1 MTKIPFLKK
10 GSTISSFYCFTRQR
24 LLMVK
29 ILLKPWIYEEPSE
42 ADGYR
47 ILLDRLWPRGLKKED
62 AKFDEW
68 RKDITPSKELR
79 QWFHEDKDRHW
90 EVFQGRYGMEI
101 KQNPDFIPFLR
112 EIEKHP
118 VVTFL
123 TAAKD
128 VQHSHLPQA
137 KSSKFQGKQI
147 IKIKRPMKS
156 IVLLRHRQKCME

>member
-1 MTKIPFLKK
+1 
-10 GSTISSFYCFTRQR
+10 
-24 LLMVK
+24 MVK
-29 ILLKPWIYEEPSE
+29 ILLKRIYEEPSE

-112 EIEKHP
+112 EIEK
-118 VVTFL
+118 
-123 TAAKD
+123 
-128 VQHSHLPQA
+128 
-137 KSSKFQGKQI
+137 
-147 IKIKRPMKS
+147 RRMYN
-156 IVLLRHRQKCME
+156 IVIYLY

>member
-1 MTKIPFLKK
+1 
-10 GSTISSFYCFTRQR
+10 
-24 LLMVK
+24 MVK
-29 ILLKPWIYEEPSE
+29 ILLKRIYEEPSE

-128 VQHSHLPQA
+128 VQHSHHNALSPSLLAKAASGPAKASSKSRTTGYPQA
-137 KSSKFQGKQI
+137 A
-147 IKIKRPMKS
+147 
-156 IVLLRHRQKCME
+156 

>member
-1 MTKIPFLKK
+1 MAKIPFLKK
-10 GSTISSFYCFTRQR
+10 GSTISLFLLFYHKMR

-29 ILLKPWIYEEPSE
+29 ILLKRIYEEPSE

-90 EVFQGRYGMEI
+90 EVFQGRYGMI
-101 KQNPDFIPFLR
+101 SFLSYER
-112 EIEKHP
+112 SRSIR
-118 VVTFL
+118 L
-123 TAAKD
+123 
-128 VQHSHLPQA
+128 SL
-137 KSSKFQGKQI
+137 SSRQ
-147 IKIKRPMKS
+147 RRMYN
-156 IVLLRHRQKCME
+156 IVIYLY

>member
-1 MTKIPFLKK
+1 
-10 GSTISSFYCFTRQR
+10 
-24 LLMVK
+24 MVK
-29 ILLKPWIYEEPSE
+29 ILLKRIYEEPSE

-47 ILLDRLWPRGLKKED
+47 ILLDRL
-62 AKFDEW
+62 
-68 RKDITPSKELR
+68 
-79 QWFHEDKDRHW
+79 W

-128 VQHSHLPQA
+128 VQHSHLPILKEVIEDFEKN
-137 KSSKFQGKQI
+137 KS
-147 IKIKRPMKS
+147 
-156 IVLLRHRQKCME
+156 

>member
-1 MTKIPFLKK
+1 
-10 GSTISSFYCFTRQR
+10 
-24 LLMVK
+24 MVK
-29 ILLKPWIYEEPSE
+29 ILLKRIYEEPSE

-128 VQHSHLPQA
+128 VQHSHLPILKKPSRISRKTNHKNKKTYEKYRIA
-137 KSSKFQGKQI
+137 SP
-147 IKIKRPMKS
+147 R
-156 IVLLRHRQKCME
+156 RKCME

>member
-1 MTKIPFLKK
+1 MAKIPFLKK
-10 GSTISSFYCFTRQR
+10 GSTISLFLLFYHKMR

-29 ILLKPWIYEEPSE
+29 ILLKRIYEEPSE

-101 KQNPDFIPFLR
+101 KQNPDSFLSYER
-112 EIEKHP
+112 SRSIR
-118 VVTFL
+118 L
-123 TAAKD
+123 
-128 VQHSHLPQA
+128 SL
-137 KSSKFQGKQI
+137 SSRQ
-147 IKIKRPMKS
+147 RRMYN
-156 IVLLRHRQKCME
+156 IVIYLY

>member
-10 GSTISSFYCFTRQR
+10 GSTISLFLLFYHKMR

-29 ILLKPWIYEEPSE
+29 ILLKRIYEEPSE

-90 EVFQGRYGMEI
+90 EVFQGRYGW
-101 KQNPDFIPFLR
+101 
-112 EIEKHP
+112 
-118 VVTFL
+118 
-123 TAAKD
+123 
-128 VQHSHLPQA
+128 
-137 KSSKFQGKQI
+137 KSSRTRISFLSYE
-147 IKIKRPMKS
+147 RSRS
-156 IVLLRHRQKCME
+156 IRLSLSSRQRRMYNIVIYLY